1 VSSFST
7 KLARVNLGRM
17 PGAPAAP
24 GGAATDT
31 RVELDPEERLH
42 PSLRRQDDA
51 HGDARRDAR
60 EADGFAAAPAR
71 GTSLDELRDRMARI
85 LSRQPAPPPP
95 PRRDPTS
102 GELPFVRE
110 ETPLGPLHVRRRRL
124 SAAHR
129 VGRAPVRA
137 ATTAAAPMLALLALD
152 PTLASLD
159 PAAALY
165 VDTETTG
172 LAGGTGTVPFLVG
185 LGWFEPGSGA
195 FVVEQLLLRQRLH
208 EYLDVDHRSAS
219 DVCTAS
225 PR

>member
-1 VSSFST
+1 MSSFST

-95 PRRDPTS
+95 PQALTWQQAQTRAQAQALS
-102 GELPFVRE
+102 
-110 ETPLGPLHVRRRRL
+110 
-124 SAAHR
+124 SAAE
-129 VGRAPVRA
+129 
-137 ATTAAAPMLALLALD
+137 
-152 PTLASLD
+152 
-159 PAAALY
+159 PAAARK
-165 VDTETTG
+165 
-172 LAGGTGTVPFLVG
+172 ASGGG
-185 LGWFEPGSGA
+185 
-195 FVVEQLLLRQRLH
+195 
-208 EYLDVDHRSAS
+208 
-219 DVCTAS
+219 
-225 PR
+225 